1 MKKISKLLCLGA
13 ILSPLSYAE
22 ININGF
28 ATIAGGV
35 TDSDESLYGYDD
47 DVSFDP
53 DSVAGLQ
60 VSGDMGNGLGA
71 TVQMV
76 ARGGEDWDLEAEW
89 AYISYELNDYT
100 KILAGKQRAPFY
112 MYSDYLDVGYAYH
125 WITPPE
131 GVYSL
136 PFDSITGVGLLYT
149 RPLGPLDSS
158 LQLLFGRNSDE
169 IELSGSEGDIDV
181 TNLASFAWSVTYEW
195 LTLRAGY
202 SVGDLDLS
210 LESADFNALVGG
222 WNQAGFAELAE
233 ELEVKEDGATFSELG
248 FSIDHNNLLIVGEW
262 TELDT
267 GDNFLAVQESAYLSV
282 GYRFGKIMPS
292 ITYGEDEDTVDSN
305 TYSAVPLGLNP
316 ILDALRLGSEALVN
330 TQKVD
335 SDYVTVGVR
344 WDFHDSAAL
353 KADYTEYDD
362 NLGNADASLF
372 RVAITTVF

>member
-1 MKKISKLLCLGA
+1 MKSISKLLCLGV

-28 ATIAGGV
+28 ATIAGGI
-35 TDSDESLYGYDD
+35 TGSDETLYDYDD
-47 DVSFDP
+47 DASFDP

-71 TVQMV
+71 TIQMV
-76 ARGGEDWDLEAEW
+76 ARGGDNWDLEAEW

-112 MYSDYLDVGYAYH
+112 MYSDYLDVSYAYH
-125 WITPPE
+125 WISPPQ
-131 GVYSL
+131 GVYNL
-136 PFDSITGVGLLYT
+136 PFDSITGVGLLYS
-149 RPLGPLDSS
+149 RPLGPLDSN
-158 LQLLFGRNSDE
+158 LQFLFGRNSDD
-169 IELSGSEGDIDV
+169 IELDGSKGDIEV
-181 TNLASFAWSVTYEW
+181 TNLASAAWSLTYEW
-195 LTLRAGY
+195 LTVRAGY
-202 SVGDLDLS
+202 SAGDIELG
-210 LESADFNALVGG
+210 LESDDFNGLVNG
-222 WNQAGFAELAE
+222 WKQAGFTELSEELAA
-233 ELEVKEDGATFSELG
+233 DGDYATFSELG

-267 GDNFLAVQESAYLSV
+267 GDNFLAIQESAYISV
-282 GYRFGKIMPS
+282 GYRFGKFMPS

-305 TYSAVPLGLNP
+305 TYAGVPLGFNP
-316 ILDALRLGSEALVN
+316 LLDALRLGSEALVN
-330 TQKVD
+330 SQKTD

-353 KADYTEYDD
+353 KIDYTDTND
-362 NLGNADASLF
+362 NIGKTDASLF